1 MKGKKSVDSA
11 KDLDSALSG
20 LEPKR
25 LAESA
30 QATREMPES
39 REILESAQDLDSARA
54 LESAGNVESTNRHC
68 EDLKNPKQSTKDMQ
82 SAESK
87 LAKNAESAINQND
100 NGLPRSSYALARKTN
115 EVSFFSNDGKTIF
128 FNVAESKKAS
138 FFSNDKNLDSSTPKS
153 ARDVDS
159 ANRHCEEAQPTKQS
173 IKITQSEFFHESKE
187 GTQSAESKLAEN
199 AESAQMDCFADKST
213 RKTNKVSFFSN
224 GGKVESKS
232 TKSADSAINQTDNGL
247 PRRINAARNDKKT
260 NFFGNDDKP
269 KPASKPYTKLIIQLW
284 KFLSRRKVL
293 FLIYFV
299 LPLLIAWFIYAVFM
313 ASLPRD
319 LPVGVV
325 DLDHS
330 SASYEL
336 IYNANNLPAM
346 KITRAYHSI
355 TEAKQDL
362 ATAKIYALIVIPYNY
377 ERDIKLKNGAKVAL
391 YYNAQFVLV
400 GKSLNSAFA
409 QVIGTLDATQWVAT
423 NLIEVE
429 NMTLAK
435 AKAMPI
441 FSQITALYNPSSNY
455 TQFLLTLLL
464 PCMLQILSALGMIHL
479 LKSAPS
485 TTKSLFIRY
494 AFNSLVFVFW
504 GTCMVMFLKNLGYE
518 TRGDIWILLFGIAL
532 LVCGVNGVVVFVQ
545 SVLGD
550 FKATIGG
557 VAVYTAPSLAF
568 AGITYPQNSMNFLAY
583 FWSNFLPISHFMNL
597 YVQQANY
604 GGGLDKAFQII
615 GGLGGFLLFFALGAG
630 IYALKR
636 TRA

>member
-20 LEPKR
+20 LESKR

-30 QATREMPES
+30 Q
-39 REILESAQDLDSARA
+39 DLD
-54 LESAGNVESTNRHC
+54 STNRHC
-68 EDLKNPKQSTKDMQ
+68 EDAQPTKQSTEDMQ

-87 LAKNAESAINQND
+87 LAENAGSATNQTD
-100 NGLPRSSYALARKTN
+100 NGLPRSSYALARNDEKTN
-115 EVSFFSNDGKTIF
+115 F
-128 FNVAESKKAS
+128 FNTTESKKAS

-159 ANRHCEEAQPTKQS
+159 ANRHCEDLKNPKQS
-173 IKITQSEFFHESKE
+173 IESTQD
-187 GTQSAESKLAEN
+187 AESKLAEN
-199 AESAQMDCFADKST
+199 TESTQMDCFADKSA
-213 RKTNKVSFFSN
+213 RKTNEVSFFSN
-224 GGKVESKS
+224 
-232 TKSADSAINQTDNGL
+232 
-247 PRRINAARNDKKT
+247 
-260 NFFGNDDKP
+260 DDKP
-269 KPASKPYTKLIIQLW
+269 NHKPAPASKPYTKLIIQLW

-346 KITRAYHSI
+346 KIMRAYHSI
-355 TEAKQDL
+355 AEAKQDL
-362 ATAKIYALIVIPYNY
+362 ATTKIYALIVIPYNY

-550 FKATIGG
+550 FKATIG
-557 VAVYTAPSLAF
+557 VIAVYTAPSLAF

-604 GGGLDKAFQII
+604 GGGLDKAFEII